1 MYSNINVKLKHK
13 IYNIKLK
20 HKTYNA
26 KLKHKVYNVKI
37 RYKVSI
43 DVINNIISEFQSGI
57 LDW

>member
-43 DVINNIISEFQSGI
+43 DAINNIISEFQSGI